1 MRKYILL
8 IIVSFILNMETVQN
22 LDIEKF
28 MGKWNVISTIPN
40 FFEKGCYNSYD
51 LYSLNEDGSISI
63 EYHAF
68 KNNKKVLYKQQA
80 QIIDTLHKSKWKI
93 RLTKPWIP
101 FFRAPYQVIVIDSLD
116 YNYMV
121 VGYSDKSLGW
131 IMSRD
136 REMSEGLYAQIL
148 GELVKKFDYN
158 KDSFEKVIQHK

>member
-63 EYHAF
+63 E
-68 KNNKKVLYKQQA
+68 LS
-80 QIIDTLHKSKWKI
+80 I
-93 RLTKPWIP
+93 
-101 FFRAPYQVIVIDSLD
+101 
-116 YNYMV
+116 
-121 VGYSDKSLGW
+121 
-131 IMSRD
+131 
-136 REMSEGLYAQIL
+136 
-148 GELVKKFDYN
+148 
-158 KDSFEKVIQHK
+158 